1 MQPYLPLITSLKD
14 QGRAIL
20 DNIEKYVHQ
29 PTDSYA
35 RMEVQNE
42 IFKLWEVNIAIKF
55 KRLHQVGLTRMY
67 DRYENHKISTNNTN
81 IGHKLER
88 TRWSTSPHPPQIH
101 LKNTRIDILMK
112 KGLSRSYVV
121 VQCTHYQ
128 HSILYM
134 HYMHKH
140 KSICIYMVYTN
151 PYMHTYECECMLH
164 IYIWCM
170 HVYIHNACMSIEIN
184 VLPLPNHM
192 NVLFWSLA
200 SWLWFEYECM
210 QYIYTHHACP
220 LKSTWFHFWYICYF
234 DVIQVVCGLV
244 EALVHWKRSDGW
256 RRYYHHVLR
265 RRL

>member
-1 MQPYLPLITSLKD
+1 
-14 QGRAIL
+14 
-20 DNIEKYVHQ
+20 
-29 PTDSYA
+29 
-35 RMEVQNE
+35 MEVQND
-42 IFKLWEVNIAIKF
+42 IFKLWEVNIAVES
-55 KRLHQVGLTRMY
+55 KRLHPVGLTRMY

-164 IYIWCM
+164 T
-170 HVYIHNACMSIEIN
+170 
-184 VLPLPNHM
+184 
-192 NVLFWSLA
+192 
-200 SWLWFEYECM
+200 
-210 QYIYTHHACP
+210 YTMHACP
-220 LKSTWFHFWYICYF
+220 FKSTWFHIGYICYF
-234 DVIQVVCGLV
+234 DVIQAIRALV
-244 EALVHWKRSDGW
+244 ESLVHRKRSGGC
-256 RRYYHHVLR
+256 RRYYHHMLR